1 MFSSTASSF
10 SSSFN
15 RPLVAQGRRGFSLI
29 ELVVVILILGVI
41 AAVAAPRMFDT
52 ADDAANNSTRQT
64 LAVIR
69 NAIEIYRVKHSA
81 YPPITTSDAFKEAL
95 RPYLN
100 ASIPAPPCLANAN
113 SNVVEDDSTGFEAV
127 PNTED
132 NASWVYKPA
141 TGSFKLN
148 STDATHLTW

>member
-1 MFSSTASSF
+1 MLSNTEFSLPSSLNP
-10 SSSFN
+10 S
-15 RPLVAQGRRGFSLI
+15 LVGRRRRGFSLI

-41 AAVAAPRMFDT
+41 AAIAAPRMFDT
-52 ADDAANNSTRQT
+52 ADDAADNSTRQT

-81 YPPITTSDAFKEAL
+81 YPPITTSAEFKEAL

-100 ASIPAPPCLANAN
+100 APVPAPSCLPNAN
-113 SNVVEDDSTGFEAV
+113 SDVVQDETAGFDAV
-127 PNTED
+127 PDTD
-132 NASWVYKPA
+132 DPASWVYKPA

-148 STDATHLTW
+148 STDATHLSW

>member
-1 MFSSTASSF
+1 MFSNTESSNPASLKRRF
-10 SSSFN
+10 VN
-15 RPLVAQGRRGFSLI
+15 RRRRGFSLI

-52 ADDAANNSTRQT
+52 ADDAADNSTRQT

-69 NAIEIYRVKHSA
+69 NAIEIYRVKHST
-81 YPPITTSDAFKEAL
+81 YPPITNSAEFKDAL

-100 ASIPAPPCLANAN
+100 APIPAPACLPNAN
-113 SNVVEDDSTGFEAV
+113 SDVVEDDSAGFEAV
-127 PNTED
+127 PNDED
-132 NASWVYKPA
+132 PASWVYKPA

-148 STDATHLTW
+148 SNDATHLTW